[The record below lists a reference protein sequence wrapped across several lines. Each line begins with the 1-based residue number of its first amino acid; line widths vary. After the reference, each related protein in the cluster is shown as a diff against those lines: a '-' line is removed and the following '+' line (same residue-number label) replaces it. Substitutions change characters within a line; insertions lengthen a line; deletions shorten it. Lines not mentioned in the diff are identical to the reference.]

1 LLVFAGITGSSVF
14 STQHVVTLRPGDA
27 AQVGQYRIRFDGLS
41 QTTRHGALVVTARL
55 RAFSGARD
63 LGPLD
68 ASRNLFLTSSDSTT
82 DVALRSTPA
91 NDLYV
96 ILAAWTR
103 EGEAT
108 LRLLVN
114 PLVMWIWAGGI
125 VLTAGAVIAM
135 LPERRP
141 ANLLVREP
149 ARAWIP
155 EGT

>member
-1 LLVFAGITGSSVF
+1 VA
-14 STQHVVTLRPGDA
+14 R
-27 AQVGQYRIRFDGLS
+27 YRIRSDGIS
-41 QTTRHGALVVTARL
+41 EATRNGALVVTARL
-55 RAFSGARD
+55 HAFEGARD
-63 LGPLD
+63 LGPLE
-68 ASRNLFLTSSDSTT
+68 ASRNLFLTSSEATT

-96 ILAAWTR
+96 ILAAWTP

-114 PLVMWIWAGGI
+114 PLVMWIWAGGL

-141 ANLLVREP
+141 ATALAGAP
-149 ARAWIP
+149 AGALTS
-155 EGT
+155 EGP